1 MAPHGHMAE
10 YYSDTREPDR
20 YRAGGGG
27 INMTPNTQLGHPW
40 EESRHNDVRQP
51 QISTHN
57 LMDGRQTWQKGAEMR
72 WSGCSGTNSVSVCQA
87 QGNHIESLIA
97 IDSTMCRIHRGL
109 GYQTSLNFPM
119 KAGKACMNI

>member
-1 MAPHGHMAE
+1 
-10 YYSDTREPDR
+10 
-20 YRAGGGG
+20 
-27 INMTPNTQLGHPW
+27 
-40 EESRHNDVRQP
+40 
-51 QISTHN
+51 
-57 LMDGRQTWQKGAEMR
+57 
-72 WSGCSGTNSVSVCQA
+72 VCQA